1 MKEEFIKPQLEITL
15 FEPEDTIRTST
26 SEEYTLPEIIV

>member
-1 MKEEFIKPQLEITL
+1 MKEEFIITL

>member
-15 FEPEDTIRTST
+15 FETEDTITTSKE
-26 SEEYTLPEIIV
+26 EEYTLPEIII